1 MSPLK
6 RASNALAPWEASTGV
21 ATASHPGLLPRK
33 HLLSLTLAFG
43 ILATLLLL
51 QPLGSM
57 PAALVAGFVFGRL
70 AALDLTT
77 YTLPNVYTLPMVV
90 VGLCHAVVGDHTG
103 PALLAVAMLAAL
115 YAFTSQ
121 AQLPAGIG
129 GGDLKL
135 LAALF
140 AFLMPAQAFTAIAI
154 GCLVWLPLAWK
165 NPKVAVPF
173 GVPVII
179 GWLVILQAPHLPKW
193 LFSTI

>member
-1 MSPLK
+1 MSPFK
-6 RASNALAPWEASTGV
+6 RASNALAPWEKATGV
-21 ATASHPGLLPRK
+21 AQASQPGLLPRSR
-33 HLLSLTLAFG
+33 LLSLTLLFG
-43 ILATLLLL
+43 LIATLLLL
-51 QPLGSM
+51 QPLGL

-70 AALDLTT
+70 TALDLTT

-165 NPKVAVPF
+165 NPKLAVPF

-179 GWLVILQAPHLPKW
+179 GWLLVLQAPHLPKW